1 MNKADIVSMLAEES
15 KITYVTVERMMN
27 MLFNG
32 IIESVKD
39 GEKVHISGF
48 GTFEKKVRAG
58 HKCQNPRTGEE
69 MTVNSYTTA
78 VFRPSSAFKRKMTE
92 ASGEENEL

>member
-1 MNKADIVSMLAEES
+1 MNKTDIVSMLAEES
-15 KITYVTVERMMN
+15 KITYVTVERMTN

-32 IIESVKD
+32 IIESVKE

-58 HKCQNPRTGEE
+58 HKCRNPRTGEE